1 MIIFKDLFSGD
12 EMFSDTYPIERLHD
26 GAVLKV
32 KGKHVTQSLGVDDA
46 LLGAN
51 PSAEGGD
58 EGQVDEAS
66 VSGIDVILAHRLV
79 ETAFDKKSY
88 QTYIKEYMKSVK
100 ASLEENK
107 TAEVPKFMKG
117 AAAFM
122 KESVMPEFKEFQFYL
137 GETMNPEGQVC
148 LVKWEDD
155 GNPYLFFFSHGLI
168 EEKV

>member
-1 MIIFKDLFSGD
+1 MIIFKDLISGD
-12 EMFSDTYPIERLHD
+12 ELFSDTYPIERIHD

-32 KGKHVTQSLGVDDA
+32 KGKHVTQSLGVDDR

-58 EGQVDEAS
+58 EGEVDEAS
-66 VSGIDVILAHRLV
+66 VSGIDVVIAHRLI
-79 ETAFDKKSY
+79 ETNFDKKSY
-88 QTYIKEYMKSVK
+88 QMYIKEYMKNVK
-100 ASLEENK
+100 ARLEEDK
-107 TAEVPKFMKG
+107 AGEVPKFMKG

-122 KESVMPEFKEFQFYL
+122 KEMMGEFKEFQFFL

-155 GNPYLFFFSHGLI
+155 GNPYLYFFKHGLE